1 MNTFFTKSIIVI
13 LFFFS
18 KFLIASEP
26 EGHLIKI
33 NVKGLQEG
41 KMCILANYYG
51 DKQYIKDSAKV
62 DAKGEVIFKGTE
74 KYPQGVY
81 MFILP
86 TKKYFDFIMDAKQQF
101 SLATDTVDLI
111 KNMKVKNSD
120 ENKYF
125 YEFQNFMGI
134 KQDQIQPLRE
144 ELPKLKD
151 KDSIKTIKDKITKI
165 DSEVL
170 NYKETFIKNNPN
182 TFIAKLFN
190 AMEEPKIPDA
200 PLLANGAKDTLFPY
214 RYYKAHFF
222 DNVDFNDE
230 RMLYTPL
237 FHKKIKQYMD
247 NLTAQTPDSI
257 NVSADYLIKKGKVNK
272 EVFKYLVY
280 WLTYTYESSPIMGMD
295 AVFVHLVNKYYAT
308 KQAYWVDSTQLDKI
322 TTRANT
328 LAPILI
334 GKKAPALNMADSTG
348 KNIALY
354 DVKAK
359 YTIVLFWEHTCGHCK
374 TAVPKLLSLYESKLR
389 SQGVAVYAI
398 EIDDKPIEWK
408 KFIVENKLNW
418 INVHEMD
425 AYKRAVAK
433 KMYDI
438 ASTPIIYVLDKDKTI
453 IAKRLDVDQIE
464 GLIDFME
471 KRDQPNNEK

>member
-1 MNTFFTKSIIVI
+1 
-13 LFFFS
+13 
-18 KFLIASEP
+18 
-26 EGHLIKI
+26 
-33 NVKGLQEG
+33 
-41 KMCILANYYG
+41 
-51 DKQYIKDSAKV
+51 
-62 DAKGEVIFKGTE
+62 
-74 KYPQGVY
+74 
-81 MFILP
+81 
-86 TKKYFDFIMDAKQQF
+86 
-101 SLATDTVDLI
+101 
-111 KNMKVKNSD
+111 
-120 ENKYF
+120 
-125 YEFQNFMGI
+125 
-134 KQDQIQPLRE
+134 
-144 ELPKLKD
+144 
-151 KDSIKTIKDKITKI
+151 
-165 DSEVL
+165 
-170 NYKETFIKNNPN
+170 
-182 TFIAKLFN
+182 
-190 AMEEPKIPDA
+190 
-200 PLLANGAKDTLFPY
+200 
-214 RYYKAHFF
+214 
-222 DNVDFNDE
+222 
-230 RMLYTPL
+230 
-237 FHKKIKQYMD
+237 
-247 NLTAQTPDSI
+247 
-257 NVSADYLIKKGKVNK
+257 
-272 EVFKYLVY
+272 
-280 WLTYTYESSPIMGMD
+280 
-295 AVFVHLVNKYYAT
+295 LVNKYYAT

-471 KRDQPNNEK
+471 KRDQPSN